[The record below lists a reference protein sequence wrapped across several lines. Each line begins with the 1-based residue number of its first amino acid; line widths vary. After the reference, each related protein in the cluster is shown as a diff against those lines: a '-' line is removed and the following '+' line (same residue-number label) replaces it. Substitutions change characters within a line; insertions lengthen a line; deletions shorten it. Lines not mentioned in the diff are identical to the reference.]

1 VDYFNGGFLPMTRWI
16 SYDRFGLATIAGRV
30 TYSITPALSVYGI
43 VAPMWT
49 AEKVDTDT
57 NVTPASTTANANAG
71 NVPRTTVS
79 DKSWV
84 KGESYYLGTEVNLG
98 MTWRFAPNTAL
109 DLVGSWLSAGDAL
122 DTAELISGVTT
133 RRSAN
138 DGYQAAMRI
147 RLAF

>member
-1 VDYFNGGFLPMTRWI
+1 MTRWI
-16 SYDRFGLATIAGRV
+16 SYDRFGLATVALRA
-30 TYSITPALSVYGI
+30 TYSFTPAFSVYGI

-57 NVTPASTTANANAG
+57 SVTPASTTANAGAG

-84 KGESYYLGTEVNLG
+84 EGDSRYLGTEANIG
-98 MTWRFAPNTAL
+98 ITWRFAPNTAF
-109 DLVGSWLSAGDAL
+109 DLVGSWLFAGDAL
-122 DTAELISGVTT
+122 DTAEVLNGVHT
-133 RRSAN
+133 RRKAN
-138 DGYQAAMRI
+138 DGYQAAARI